1 MPRIFC
7 SLPLAAGELQLADS
21 AARHVQVLR
30 LQPGDALTLFDGSGG
45 QWHAV
50 ISDMKKRVA
59 VQVLEHHAVEREATL
74 AVTLAVGVPAN
85 QNMDWLVEK
94 ATELGAAAIQPL
106 MTERSVLR
114 LTGERADK
122 KREHWQAIAQA
133 ACEQCGRNRVPV
145 IAPLRPIDT
154 WLKELAIDSGVYA
167 ILSTEE
173 YQQSIHSALSIDQ
186 IHQPIT
192 VLSGP
197 EGGLSAGEVEAAQA
211 RGFVPVSL
219 GPRILRAE
227 TAPLAALAKLLQD

>member
-1 MPRIFC
+1 MPRIF
-7 SLPLAAGELQLADS
+7 STVPLAAGELQLAGQ

-30 LQPGDALTLFDGSGG
+30 LQPGDALTLFDGTGG
-45 QWHAV
+45 EWHAV

-59 VQVLEHHAVEREATL
+59 VQVLEHRAVEREATH

-94 ATELGAAAIQPL
+94 ATELGAVAIQPL
-106 MTERSVLR
+106 ITERSVLR
-114 LTGERADK
+114 LAGERADK

-133 ACEQCGRNRVPV
+133 ACEQCGRNRVPA
-145 IAPLRPIDT
+145 IAPLRPIDA
-154 WLKELAIDSGVYA
+154 WLKELATDSGVYA
-167 ILSTEE
+167 VLSTKEN
-173 YQQSIHSALSIDQ
+173 QQSIYSILSINKK
-186 IHQPIT
+186 HQSIT
-192 VLSGP
+192 LLSGP
-197 EGGLSAGEVEAAQA
+197 EGGLSTGEVEAAQA